1 LLLAVVEQVMV
12 KAVVAVQVV
21 YLPILLN
28 R

>member
-1 LLLAVVEQVMV
+1 LQVVVEQVMV